1 MYIQLSQ
8 VNSNLICIL
17 GRPVISQRDV
27 MYTVILAKIPHHI
40 IMCSEQVF
48 QKTVETPLSENKAT
62 KK

>member
-1 MYIQLSQ
+1 
-8 VNSNLICIL
+8 
-17 GRPVISQRDV
+17 